1 MRVRQ
6 SQKQTHNYTS
16 RYERRRTCA
25 PRARGESAIQALTIT
40 CSTLSPGISLINSV
54 VVDFCFFFSR
64 NPSAVARHIQHGVH
78 HVEYLDT
85 LLAQIRKEREK
96 RTRKRCTRSLSSLHA
111 VGVHLQAELLISRL
125 GSVEPNCMSGIT
137 LANQGWNELVPHLN
151 ESVHTMFFLHREHE
165 GVSVHKS

>member
-1 MRVRQ
+1 MSAGAPVHREHAVNRRFRHSQSPAQPCRRV
-6 SQKQTHNYTS
+6 SPSLTPS
-16 RYERRRTCA
+16 LWI
-25 PRARGESAIQALTIT
+25 SA
-40 CSTLSPGISLINSV
+40 
-54 VVDFCFFFSR
+54 FFFSR

-137 LANQGWNELVPHLN
+137 LANQGWNELVPTLERECSHN
-151 ESVHTMFFLHREHE
+151 VFFTSRT
-165 GVSVHKS
+165 